1 MPGCVRQPEGLA
13 GAVLGRP
20 ALGAVPCQ
28 QAARGIPR
36 AAYARH
42 PRQLRRHPPAPDVHY
57 FSALRRAAS
66 RLRRAGR
73 VPVRGSDADIL
84 RAFAAAVVRA
94 HLAVHQQLR
103 DGDHR
108 LAALLAMAAEGAG
121 RAGGSGEHR
130 VKCVS
135 LRGYAVARN
144 FRRCLFRLKGLSQM
158 ALLELGGKRFTIPVG
173 EVTLGSDASCGI
185 SLSGAAVLPRHAL
198 LQGQADGQVI
208 IRKASPAADI
218 LINGVRLGAE
228 PTPLLH
234 GDKVEVGGHEL
245 TFVDERRSGSTQF
258 VKAFT
263 PATAAGPAK
272 AGVKPQAIGVTGG
285 RIVSLTDGREYVIAT
300 ASLVFGREAGCDVV
314 VAGKDVS
321 RRHAEIVQTPKGYLL
336 VDTSTNGTFVN
347 EERVEGQ
354 RILARTDVIRLGDE
368 QFRFYADA
376 APATAAPP
384 PPPGPAASPP
394 QAAPPP
400 SAPSPGTQPVGGSGQ
415 AAPPPGAG
423 DRLRHTVHGLEAYV
437 PPSPRSATGGALA
450 SFLVRSGGLAG
461 QRLSVKTPVVNIGRA
476 DYNDLVVPD
485 PSVSTSH
492 AKLQRREGVWVLV
505 DLDSTN
511 GTFVDGEQVKGE
523 APLAPGA
530 TVRLGDVQLVFE
542 PSDDAMSIAKGGG
555 TQMLR
560 TPHSTA
566 LNAPPRP
573 ASPPSQPP
581 ASPSRPSPAPPASPA
596 PPLRPQ
602 PPTPSRPGPRPKR
615 PAAQQP
621 PPKKGKG
628 CGGSAAALVVG
639 GGAIVALLHRLL
651 A

>member
-1 MPGCVRQPEGLA
+1 
-13 GAVLGRP
+13 
-20 ALGAVPCQ
+20 
-28 QAARGIPR
+28 
-36 AAYARH
+36 
-42 PRQLRRHPPAPDVHY
+42 
-57 FSALRRAAS
+57 
-66 RLRRAGR
+66 
-73 VPVRGSDADIL
+73 
-84 RAFAAAVVRA
+84 
-94 HLAVHQQLR
+94 
-103 DGDHR
+103 
-108 LAALLAMAAEGAG
+108 
-121 RAGGSGEHR
+121 
-130 VKCVS
+130 
-135 LRGYAVARN
+135 
-144 FRRCLFRLKGLSQM
+144 M
-158 ALLELGGKRFTIPVG
+158 ALLELGGMRFTIPVG
-173 EVTLGSDASCGI
+173 EVTIGSDASCAI
-185 SLSGAAVLPRHAL
+185 LLSGAAVLPRHAL
-198 LQGQADGQVI
+198 LQGKVDGPVI
-208 IRKASPAADI
+208 IRKVSPAADV

-272 AGVKPQAIGVTGG
+272 AAVKPPAIGVTGG
-285 RIVSLTDGREYVIAT
+285 RVVSLTDGREYVIAA

-368 QFRFYADA
+368 QFRFYVDA

-384 PPPGPAASPP
+384 SPPGPAVSPP

-400 SAPSPGTQPVGGSGQ
+400 PAPSPGTQPVGGSGQ

-437 PPSPRSATGGALA
+437 PPSPRAAAGGSLA

-511 GTFVDGEQVKGE
+511 GTFVDGEQVKGD

-542 PSDDAMSIAKGGG
+542 PSDDALSIVKGGG
-555 TQMLR
+555 TQLLR

-573 ASPPSQPP
+573 ASPPSEPP
-581 ASPSRPSPAPPASPA
+581 ASPSRPPPS

-602 PPTPSRPGPRPKR
+602 PPT
-615 PAAQQP
+615 
-621 PPKKGKG
+621 PKKGKG
-628 CGGSAAALVVG
+628 CGGSAAALVVV

>member
-1 MPGCVRQPEGLA
+1 
-13 GAVLGRP
+13 
-20 ALGAVPCQ
+20 
-28 QAARGIPR
+28 
-36 AAYARH
+36 
-42 PRQLRRHPPAPDVHY
+42 
-57 FSALRRAAS
+57 
-66 RLRRAGR
+66 
-73 VPVRGSDADIL
+73 
-84 RAFAAAVVRA
+84 
-94 HLAVHQQLR
+94 
-103 DGDHR
+103 
-108 LAALLAMAAEGAG
+108 
-121 RAGGSGEHR
+121 
-130 VKCVS
+130 
-135 LRGYAVARN
+135 
-144 FRRCLFRLKGLSQM
+144 M
-158 ALLELGGKRFTIPVG
+158 ALLELGGRKFTIPVG
-173 EVTLGSDASCGI
+173 EVTLGSDAGCAI
-185 SLSGAAVLPRHAL
+185 SLAGAAVLPQHAL
-198 LQGQADGQVI
+198 VQGQADGQVI
-208 IRKASPAADI
+208 IRKASPTADV

-263 PATAAGPAK
+263 PATAEGPAK
-272 AGVKPQAIGVTGG
+272 GGVKPPAIGVTGG
-285 RIVSLTDGREYVIAT
+285 RVVSLTDGREYVIT
-300 ASLVFGREAGCDVV
+300 GASLVFGREAGCYVV

-321 RRHAEIVQTPKGYLL
+321 RRHAEIVQTPKGYVV
-336 VDTSTNGTFVN
+336 VDSSTNGTFVN

-354 RILARTDVIRLGDE
+354 RILARADVIRLGDE
-368 QFRFYADA
+368 QFRFYADVV
-376 APATAAPP
+376 PATAVPAPS
-384 PPPGPAASPP
+384 PGPVASPP
-394 QAAPPP
+394 QAVP
-400 SAPSPGTQPVGGSGQ
+400 Q
-415 AAPPPGAG
+415 APPGAS
-423 DRLRHTVHGLEAYV
+423 DRLRHTVHGLEAFV
-437 PPSPRSATGGALA
+437 PASPRSAVGGGAGGGFA
-450 SFLVRSGGLAG
+450 RFLVRSGGLAG

-542 PSDDAMSIAKGGG
+542 PSDDALGIAKGGG

-581 ASPSRPSPAPPASPA
+581 ASPSRPPPS

-602 PPTPSRPGPRPKR
+602 PPTPSRPDPRPKR
-615 PAAQQP
+615 PAARQHRP
-621 PPKKGKG
+621 HSGK
-628 CGGSAAALVVG
+628 AAA
-639 GGAIVALLHRLL
+639 
-651 A
+651 